1 MAGRTSY
8 YGGIVLDGL
17 VFHIDSA
24 KQESY
29 AKRGL
34 RYMQAGNSSMFVD
47 FSDTSKNPSTQNAV
61 GTIING
67 ATFSNFAPY
76 HLTPYYSTY
85 WHNPVGNL
93 DMILTDTRN
102 TSSVWSTL
110 EHSWDANGDTNDTK
124 GSANGTIVTPVGE
137 TFSLSTM
144 TYQSGKVGSGAFTFN
159 GNNFISLPVYT
170 LNFTSDFSASLWFY
184 VPTGLTDSNLISSF
198 HNKGDYTEYNGWSI
212 SYNNTTKSINFF
224 IGIKMGAPG
233 NPGSQYYGIS
243 LTTGNNVFVLNQW
256 NHVLVT
262 RKSGTRSRIYVNGVL
277 SASDTNIYNP
287 SYHSQPNLAYIGAS
301 YYAFSLPFYK
311 AAPSGLKIDVVQT
324 FTSELDSLA
333 AGSLYSMSDLYSS
346 SAFNN
351 NGIGTFYGNIEFDG
365 VDDYVSFSATPDI
378 NTTDITVSTWFYV
391 NKFRP
396 SAPNGGTVSMIASR
410 YSNTTSTN
418 GWELAYNNN
427 GVVWFGGREDAS
439 TYILVTASLLVK
451 QINMGITAN
460 GGWYN
465 AVGIKSGNQWS
476 ISVTETNSYRHIDNI
491 AKIYKGIT
499 KHLPGY
505 RTIQAGTGT
514 IPFGTNT
521 LTVGKASNSNDYY
534 MNGRLMNLSIYN
546 RALSLAEINQNY
558 DSFNKRIIE
567 IAGVP
572 LLLLLLDFYTN
583 ASVAYSLRRV
593 RAAYTGYAIKVRRSS
608 DSQELDIGFNGS
620 GDLDTAALLAFVGSG
635 DGFVTRW
642 YDQSGNNDYAYN
654 NTPSTQPRVVISGVV
669 VTNGTR
675 PAIYWDNSRP
685 DVLIINT
692 KVWSGVNAIRSSF
705 VNMEWVTGSG
715 NTPIFGQTTDA
726 AYHADTT
733 GANLIL
739 SAVYSY
745 VDIRNG
751 ALYLNGV
758 LKTLNQ
764 FSKNIDTNQLISII
778 QLSQT
783 GYLNLLGNDRGYAAP
798 AGYFKGYYSEI
809 IIYPDDQTANRVA
822 IESNINQYYSLW

>member
-34 RYMQAGNSSMFVD
+34 RYMQNGNNSMFVD
-47 FSDTSKNPSTQNAV
+47 FADTSKNPSTQNAQ

-93 DMILTDTRN
+93 DIILTDTRN

-159 GNNFISLPVYT
+159 GTNFISLPVYT
-170 LNFTSDFSASLWFY
+170 LTFTSDFSASLWFY
-184 VPTGLTDSNLISSF
+184 VPAGLTDSNLISSF
-198 HNKGDYTEYNGWSI
+198 DNKGDYTEYNGWSI

-243 LTTGNNVFVLNQW
+243 LTTGNNVFMLNQW

-287 SYHSQPNLAYIGAS
+287 SYNSQPNRAYIGAS
-301 YYAFSLPFYK
+301 YYAFSLPFYR

-439 TYILVTASLLVK
+439 TYISVTASLLVK

-567 IAGVP
+567 V
-572 LLLLLLDFYTN
+572 LTN
-583 ASVAYSLRRV
+583 CVDVTIGSQIWTSCNLNVSTYRNGDIIPQVTDTTEWSNLTTGAWCYYDNDPSTEATYGKLYNWHAVNDSRGLSPDGYHIPTDNEVATLSTYLGGDSVAGGKMKEIGLSHWIAPNTAATNESGFTALPAGFRV
-593 RAAYTGYAIKVRRSS
+593 
-608 DSQELDIGFNGS
+608 NS
-620 GDLDTAALLAFVGSG
+620 GDFANIGG
-635 DGFVTRW
+635 VTRW
-642 YDQSGNNDYAYN
+642 W
-654 NTPSTQPRVVISGVV
+654 TSTEI
-669 VTNGTR
+669 
-675 PAIYWDNSRP
+675 D
-685 DVLIINT
+685 
-692 KVWSGVNAIRSSF
+692 
-705 VNMEWVTGSG
+705 
-715 NTPIFGQTTDA
+715 TTDA
-726 AYHADTT
+726 GSYDLDNTDP
-733 GANLIL
+733 NLFRFP
-739 SAVYSY
+739 YE
-745 VDIRNG
+745 
-751 ALYLNGV
+751 
-758 LKTLNQ
+758 
-764 FSKNIDTNQLISII
+764 KNWGHSVRLVKD
-778 QLSQT
+778 
-783 GYLNLLGNDRGYAAP
+783 
-798 AGYFKGYYSEI
+798 
-809 IIYPDDQTANRVA
+809 
-822 IESNINQYYSLW
+822 

>member
-124 GSANGTIVTPVGE
+124 GSANGTIVTPAGE

-287 SYHSQPNLAYIGAS
+287 SYNSQPNLAYIGAS

-567 IAGVP
+567 V
-572 LLLLLLDFYTN
+572 LTNLDVTIGSQIWTN
-583 ASVAYSLRRV
+583 PN
-593 RAAYTGYAIKVRRSS
+593 
-608 DSQELDIGFNGS
+608 LDVVTYRNG
-620 GDLDTAALLAFVGSG
+620 DIIPQVTDPTAWAAL
-635 DGFVTRW
+635 
-642 YDQSGNNDYAYN
+642 
-654 NTPSTQPRVVISGVV
+654 
-669 VTNGTR
+669 
-675 PAIYWDNSRP
+675 
-685 DVLIINT
+685 
-692 KVWSGVNAIRSSF
+692 
-705 VNMEWVTGSG
+705 
-715 NTPIFGQTTDA
+715 
-726 AYHADTT
+726 TT
-733 GANLIL
+733 GAWCYYNNDPANNTKYGKMYNWY
-739 SAVYSY
+739 AVN
-745 VDIRNG
+745 DIRGLAPIGYHVPTDAEWTVLTTYLGGTTVAGSKMKEVGTTNWNSPNTDATNMSLFTGLPGGNRDING
-751 ALYLNGV
+751 NYFDV
-758 LKTLNQ
+758 
-764 FSKNIDTNQLISII
+764 
-778 QLSQT
+778 
-783 GYLNLLGNDRGYAAP
+783 GNYGNWWSSTEY
-798 AGYFKGYYSEI
+798 
-809 IIYPDDQTANRVA
+809 
-822 IESNINQYYSLW
+822 NINTAWGRYLYNSSGNVQRTNYYKKDGLSVRLIKD

>member
-184 VPTGLTDSNLISSF
+184 VPAGLTDSNLISSF

-567 IAGVP
+567 V
-572 LLLLLLDFYTN
+572 LTNLDVTIGSQIWTN
-583 ASVAYSLRRV
+583 PN
-593 RAAYTGYAIKVRRSS
+593 
-608 DSQELDIGFNGS
+608 LDVVTYRNG
-620 GDLDTAALLAFVGSG
+620 DIIPQVTDPTAWAAL
-635 DGFVTRW
+635 
-642 YDQSGNNDYAYN
+642 
-654 NTPSTQPRVVISGVV
+654 
-669 VTNGTR
+669 
-675 PAIYWDNSRP
+675 
-685 DVLIINT
+685 
-692 KVWSGVNAIRSSF
+692 
-705 VNMEWVTGSG
+705 
-715 NTPIFGQTTDA
+715 
-726 AYHADTT
+726 TT
-733 GANLIL
+733 GAWCYYNNDPANNTKYGKMYNWY
-739 SAVYSY
+739 AVN
-745 VDIRNG
+745 DIRGLAPIGYHVPTDAEWTVLTTYLGGTTVAGSKMKEVGTTNWNSPNTDATNMSLFTGLPGGNRDING
-751 ALYLNGV
+751 NYFDV
-758 LKTLNQ
+758 
-764 FSKNIDTNQLISII
+764 
-778 QLSQT
+778 
-783 GYLNLLGNDRGYAAP
+783 GNYGNWWSSTEY
-798 AGYFKGYYSEI
+798 
-809 IIYPDDQTANRVA
+809 
-822 IESNINQYYSLW
+822 NINTAWGRYLYNSSGNVQRTNYYKKDGLSVRLIKD

>member
-567 IAGVP
+567 V
-572 LLLLLLDFYTN
+572 LTNLDVTIGSQIWTN
-583 ASVAYSLRRV
+583 PN
-593 RAAYTGYAIKVRRSS
+593 
-608 DSQELDIGFNGS
+608 LDVVTYRNG
-620 GDLDTAALLAFVGSG
+620 DIIPQVTDPTAWAAL
-635 DGFVTRW
+635 
-642 YDQSGNNDYAYN
+642 
-654 NTPSTQPRVVISGVV
+654 
-669 VTNGTR
+669 
-675 PAIYWDNSRP
+675 
-685 DVLIINT
+685 
-692 KVWSGVNAIRSSF
+692 
-705 VNMEWVTGSG
+705 
-715 NTPIFGQTTDA
+715 
-726 AYHADTT
+726 TT
-733 GANLIL
+733 GAWCYYNNDPANNTKYGKMYNWY
-739 SAVYSY
+739 AVN
-745 VDIRNG
+745 DIRGLAPIGYHVPTDAEWTVLTTYLGGTTVAGSKMKEVGTTNWNSPNTDATNMSLFTGLPGGNRDING
-751 ALYLNGV
+751 NYFDV
-758 LKTLNQ
+758 
-764 FSKNIDTNQLISII
+764 
-778 QLSQT
+778 
-783 GYLNLLGNDRGYAAP
+783 GNYGNWWSSTEY
-798 AGYFKGYYSEI
+798 
-809 IIYPDDQTANRVA
+809 
-822 IESNINQYYSLW
+822 NINTAWGRYLYNSSGNVQRTNYYKKDGLSVRLIKD

>member
-567 IAGVP
+567 V
-572 LLLLLLDFYTN
+572 LTNLDVTIGSQIWTN
-583 ASVAYSLRRV
+583 PN
-593 RAAYTGYAIKVRRSS
+593 
-608 DSQELDIGFNGS
+608 LDVVTYRNG
-620 GDLDTAALLAFVGSG
+620 DIIPQVTDPTAWAAL
-635 DGFVTRW
+635 
-642 YDQSGNNDYAYN
+642 
-654 NTPSTQPRVVISGVV
+654 
-669 VTNGTR
+669 
-675 PAIYWDNSRP
+675 
-685 DVLIINT
+685 
-692 KVWSGVNAIRSSF
+692 
-705 VNMEWVTGSG
+705 
-715 NTPIFGQTTDA
+715 
-726 AYHADTT
+726 TT
-733 GANLIL
+733 GAWCYYNNDPANNTKYGKMYNWY
-739 SAVYSY
+739 AVN
-745 VDIRNG
+745 DIRGLAPIGYHVPTDAEWTVLTTYLGGTTVAGSKMKEVGNTNWNSPNTDATNMSLFTGLPGGNRDING
-751 ALYLNGV
+751 NYFDV
-758 LKTLNQ
+758 
-764 FSKNIDTNQLISII
+764 
-778 QLSQT
+778 
-783 GYLNLLGNDRGYAAP
+783 GNYGNWWSSTEY
-798 AGYFKGYYSEI
+798 
-809 IIYPDDQTANRVA
+809 
-822 IESNINQYYSLW
+822 NINTAWGRYLYNSSGNVQRTNYYKKDGLSVRLIKD

>member
-85 WHNPVGNL
+85 WYNPVGNL

-333 AGSLYSMSDLYSS
+333 AGRLYSMSDLYSS

-439 TYILVTASLLVK
+439 TYISVTASLLVK
-451 QINMGITAN
+451 QINMGVTAN

-491 AKIYKGIT
+491 AKTYKGIT

-546 RALSLAEINQNY
+546 RALSLAEIHQNY

-567 IAGVP
+567 VLETCVDVTIGSQIWTSCNLNVSTYRNGDIIPQVTDPTAWIA
-572 LLLLLLDFYTN
+572 L
-583 ASVAYSLRRV
+583 
-593 RAAYTGYAIKVRRSS
+593 
-608 DSQELDIGFNGS
+608 
-620 GDLDTAALLAFVGSG
+620 
-635 DGFVTRW
+635 
-642 YDQSGNNDYAYN
+642 
-654 NTPSTQPRVVISGVV
+654 
-669 VTNGTR
+669 
-675 PAIYWDNSRP
+675 
-685 DVLIINT
+685 
-692 KVWSGVNAIRSSF
+692 
-705 VNMEWVTGSG
+705 
-715 NTPIFGQTTDA
+715 
-726 AYHADTT
+726 TT
-733 GANLIL
+733 GAWCYYNNDPANNTKYGKLYNWYAVNDVRGLAPIGYHVPTDVEWTIL
-739 SAVYSY
+739 TDYLGGLTVAGGKMKEVGTTSWNSPNTGATNTSLFTGLPGGRR
-745 VDIRNG
+745 INNG
-751 ALYLNGV
+751 AFQNIGQYGAFWTSTDWLDPNTNGAWYYL
-758 LKTLNQ
+758 L
-764 FSKNIDTNQLISII
+764 TN
-778 QLSQT
+778 SQ
-783 GYLNLLGNDRGYAAP
+783 
-798 AGYFKGYYSEI
+798 
-809 IIYPDDQTANRVA
+809 QQANRYTNGKIVGFSVRL
-822 IESNINQYYSLW
+822 IRD

>member
-184 VPTGLTDSNLISSF
+184 VPAGLTDSNLISSF

-410 YSNTTSTN
+410 YSNTTATN
-418 GWELAYNNN
+418 GWEIAYNNN

-439 TYILVTASLLVK
+439 TYISVTASLLVK
-451 QINMGITAN
+451 QINMGVTAN

-505 RTIQAGTGT
+505 RTIQTGTGT

-567 IAGVP
+567 VLETCVDVTIGSQIWTSCNLNVSTYRNGDIIPQVTDPTAWIA
-572 LLLLLLDFYTN
+572 L
-583 ASVAYSLRRV
+583 
-593 RAAYTGYAIKVRRSS
+593 
-608 DSQELDIGFNGS
+608 
-620 GDLDTAALLAFVGSG
+620 
-635 DGFVTRW
+635 
-642 YDQSGNNDYAYN
+642 
-654 NTPSTQPRVVISGVV
+654 
-669 VTNGTR
+669 
-675 PAIYWDNSRP
+675 
-685 DVLIINT
+685 
-692 KVWSGVNAIRSSF
+692 
-705 VNMEWVTGSG
+705 
-715 NTPIFGQTTDA
+715 
-726 AYHADTT
+726 TT
-733 GANLIL
+733 GAWCYYNNDPANNTKYGKLYNWYAVNDVRGLAPIGYHVPTDVEWTIL
-739 SAVYSY
+739 TDYLGGLTVAGGKMKEVGTTSWNSPNTGATNTSLFTGLPGGRR
-745 VDIRNG
+745 INNG
-751 ALYLNGV
+751 AFQNIGQYGAFWTSTDWLDPNTNGAWYYL
-758 LKTLNQ
+758 L
-764 FSKNIDTNQLISII
+764 TN
-778 QLSQT
+778 SQ
-783 GYLNLLGNDRGYAAP
+783 
-798 AGYFKGYYSEI
+798 
-809 IIYPDDQTANRVA
+809 QQANRYTNGKIVGFSVRL
-822 IESNINQYYSLW
+822 IRD

>member
-460 GGWYN
+460 GGWNN

-567 IAGVP
+567 V
-572 LLLLLLDFYTN
+572 LTNLDVTIGSQIWTN
-583 ASVAYSLRRV
+583 PN
-593 RAAYTGYAIKVRRSS
+593 
-608 DSQELDIGFNGS
+608 LDVVTYRNG
-620 GDLDTAALLAFVGSG
+620 DIIPQVTDPTAWAAL
-635 DGFVTRW
+635 
-642 YDQSGNNDYAYN
+642 
-654 NTPSTQPRVVISGVV
+654 
-669 VTNGTR
+669 
-675 PAIYWDNSRP
+675 
-685 DVLIINT
+685 
-692 KVWSGVNAIRSSF
+692 
-705 VNMEWVTGSG
+705 
-715 NTPIFGQTTDA
+715 
-726 AYHADTT
+726 TT
-733 GANLIL
+733 GAWCYYNNDPANNTKYGKMYNWY
-739 SAVYSY
+739 AVN
-745 VDIRNG
+745 DIRGLAPIGYHVPTDAEWTVLTTYLGGTTVAGSKMKEVGNTNWNSPNTDATNMSLFTGLPGGNRDING
-751 ALYLNGV
+751 NYFDV
-758 LKTLNQ
+758 
-764 FSKNIDTNQLISII
+764 
-778 QLSQT
+778 
-783 GYLNLLGNDRGYAAP
+783 GNYGNWWSSTEY
-798 AGYFKGYYSEI
+798 
-809 IIYPDDQTANRVA
+809 
-822 IESNINQYYSLW
+822 NINTAWGRYLYNSSGNVQRTNYYKKDGLSVRLIKD